1 MTKELTADEMDKLY
15 VVSRLVFKKEIEPEK
30 AAEKLAGLIPLSV
43 EQNMVTFAMYVK
55 MRYGR
60 TFHQSVSDDIIVY
73 FLCRI
78 AEEDGKEGLELAL
91 SATYGYAGFKNSVGS
106 EMPELENAC
115 DALKMKY
122 GLNEEKA
129 E

>member
-30 AAEKLAGLIPLSV
+30 AAEKLAGLIPFSV

-55 MRYGR
+55 MRQGH
-60 TFHQSVSDDIIVY
+60 TFQQSVSDDIIVY
-73 FLCRI
+73 FLFRI
-78 AEEDGKEGLELAL
+78 AEDEGKEGLELAL

-106 EMPELENAC
+106 ALPELENAC

-122 GLNEEKA
+122 GLDKEQGE
-129 E
+129 